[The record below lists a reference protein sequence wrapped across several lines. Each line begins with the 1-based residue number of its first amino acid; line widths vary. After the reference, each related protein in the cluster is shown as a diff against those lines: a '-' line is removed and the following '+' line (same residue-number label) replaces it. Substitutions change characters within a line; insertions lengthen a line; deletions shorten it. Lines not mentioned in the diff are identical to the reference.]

1 MVMKLNEFLYPILPQ
16 AMVTLDCLRPNGWL
30 DWPTPFGG
38 MPPQDIAGAYP
49 HYKATSVAHR
59 MRSRQLQAA
68 AFEVTPAT
76 LDTYATDQVI
86 CDRDVLHRWTRGSRG
101 AIFACPHYG
110 PFLGGAL
117 LFASLGTEASP
128 SHVFYDPA
136 ESVPDNGRFDIF
148 FKGFEGRLNV
158 LHNQAN
164 DLIKAGRALRSQQ
177 CISIM
182 FDVVQ
187 RAVDCVYVP
196 FFGRLYPA
204 MGGTAYLSLLSMA
217 PIIPTYTL
225 PDIGRKVRVLFGEPI
240 LPESYTNPDRD
251 QNVFAMTCAL
261 FRNFERQ
268 LTQAPWHW
276 IYWGNVSH
284 TTRFSD
290 DMVCSEGAMAEEI
303 RRRVRATP
311 ALVKVAPVL
320 ESLEQAL

>member
-1 MVMKLNEFLYPILPQ
+1 M
-16 AMVTLDCLRPNGWL
+16 
-30 DWPTPFGG
+30 
-38 MPPQDIAGAYP
+38 DIADAYP
-49 HYKATSVAHR
+49 HYKAESLAHR

-76 LDTYATDQVI
+76 LDAYTAAQVI
-86 CDRDVLHRWTRGSRG
+86 CDRDVLHRWARSGRG
-101 AIFACPHYG
+101 AIFASPHYG
-110 PFLGGAL
+110 PFLGSAL

-136 ESVPDNGRFDIF
+136 ESVPDNGRFDLF
-148 FKGFEGRLNV
+148 FKRFEGRLNV

-164 DLIKAGRALRSQQ
+164 DLIKAGRALRSKQ

-204 MGGTAYLSLLSMA
+204 MGGCAYLSLLFKA
-217 PIIPTYTL
+217 PIVPVYTV
-225 PDIGRKVRVLFGEPI
+225 PDAERKVRVIFGEPI
-240 LPESYTNPDRD
+240 LPENYMSSDRD
-251 QNVFAMTCAL
+251 QDVFAMTCAL
-261 FRNFERQ
+261 FRDLERQ
-268 LTQAPWHW
+268 LIHAPWHW
-276 IYWGNVSH
+276 IYWGNVSY

-290 DMVCSEGAMAEEI
+290 DMVCSERAMMEEI
-303 RRRVRATP
+303 RRRVDTTP

-320 ESLEQAL
+320 ESLAQAL